1 MIIKKNQIIL
11 INVNSYKTYKKIINL
26 LFNKKILNKIF
37 KINKINITNLVF
49 QKAKEM
55 KKYFKFNNKI
65 KKIVFNKILTNT
77 IK

>member
-37 KINKINITNLVF
+37 KINKINITNVVF

-55 KKYFKFNNKI
+55 
-65 KKIVFNKILTNT
+65 
-77 IK
+77 